1 MAVPWGSRVRHFRC
15 APLIS
20 VTSKRLDK
28 VRAAKRKEAERSA
41 RLHSNATAFMLM
53 HFISLWQKAAKI
65 ISLHPYWKWDSK
77 ARPVIFWGKKI
88 KKKEK
93 KQGYGW
99 QVAFSLEEKLVFSF
113 WKIFFFVTG
122 KLFQG
127 FFPLCSTCI
136 SAVLILKLANVLLFI
151 CVIHISLGRLKSTV
165 KRKADVK

>member
-1 MAVPWGSRVRHFRC
+1 MAVPWGSCVRHFRC

-41 RLHSNATAFMLM
+41 RLHSNATAFMLT

-93 KQGYGW
+93 KARVW
-99 QVAFSLEEKLVFSF
+99 MASSLWSWGKACVF
-113 WKIFFFVTG
+113 ILEDFFFLSQVNYF
-122 KLFQG
+122 KD
-127 FFPLCSTCI
+127 FFHC
-136 SAVLILKLANVLLFI
+136 VLLAFLLFWFWNWQMF
-151 CVIHISLGRLKSTV
+151 CFSSV
-165 KRKADVK
+165 